1 MVQDT
6 QSALECSV
14 FKPLFKRSHWMGA
27 MGAAR
32 QRFRQQMD
40 IEVEVRQF
48 VSKLCAE
55 LSAAPADKIY
65 KSNTAAED
73 FDEVEIYHFEYP
85 PLVEVNGF
93 VQKAYVEGS
102 HLDDRE
108 CALVIQ
114 AGVEYLDD
122 FTMVSATKLQAWTG
136 ISGGK
141 IRLLYRKAKRL
152 MEEFH
157 WRNRREIAEIWEIRR
172 AAKMTLA

>member
-1 MVQDT
+1 
-6 QSALECSV
+6 
-14 FKPLFKRSHWMGA
+14 MGA

-32 QRFRQQMD
+32 QGFQQQID
-40 IEVEVRQF
+40 IEVEVRGF

-55 LSAAPADKIY
+55 LSAAPADKICE
-65 KSNTAAED
+65 SDTAAED
-73 FDEVEIYHFEYP
+73 FDKVETYHFKYP
-85 PLVEVNGF
+85 PLAEVNGL
-93 VQKAYVEGS
+93 VQKACVKGS

-108 CALVIQ
+108 YALIIQ

-122 FTMVSATKLQAWTG
+122 FTMVSATELQAWTG

-157 WRNRREIAEIWEIRR
+157 WRNRREIEEIWEIRQ
-172 AAKMTLA
+172 AAKMALA